1 MQGILNFVNDNNG
14 AFIVLFSFLVA
25 GATIVY
31 AILTWK
37 LVSETKKI
45 RKVQTEP
52 DVCAYIETIGGWMP
66 FTRLKIEN
74 IGLGPAHD
82 IKFEIN
88 QDFEVAED
96 LKLSDLAFIKHGIRY
111 LAPKQK
117 ISPFLFSLKNIEKI
131 QKSLEIIIT
140 FQDNLRRDFLN
151 TFNISKEDFPGV
163 QSELESGW
171 FGKITYEVRQIK
183 QHLAS
188 ISSAIT
194 KLKR

>member
-1 MQGILNFVNDNNG
+1 MQGILNFLNDNSG

-45 RKVQTEP
+45 REVQTKP
-52 DVCAYIETIGGWMP
+52 DVCAYVETIGGWMP

-88 QDFEVAED
+88 QDFEIAKD
-96 LKLSDLAFIKHGIRY
+96 LKLSDLAYIKNGKEY

-117 ISPFLFSLKNIEKI
+117 ISLFLFSQKNIEKLK
-131 QKSLEIIIT
+131 KSLEIKIK
-140 FQDNLRRDFLN
+140 FQDILKRDFVN

-163 QSELESGW
+163 QSELESEW
-171 FGKITYEVRQIK
+171 FGKITDEVGQIN
-183 QHLAS
+183 QHLES

-194 KLKR
+194 NVKR